1 MDRLRPRQRQ
11 RPVFSGFTKAE
22 FVQLLITVSV
32 LAVFSGFTKAEIEKM
47 EKFLMESR
55 ELLQSKEFC
64 QKIARSFNSSS
75 GRAGKPIVKWTEV
88 QNWFIARQQESTSK
102 VASLTDT
109 SKHKSKIPETCPLN
123 DGHQS
128 TQILKGVVS
137 KVGGKVPDLSE
148 LEFEAKSSKD
158 GAWYDV
164 DNFLTHRFLGSGE
177 AEVRVRFVGFG
188 AEEDEWVNVKKA
200 VRERSIPFEHTECD
214 KVKVGDLVL
223 CLQERRDQAIYYDA
237 HIIEIERKM
246 HDIRGCRCLF
256 FIRYEHDGSE
266 ERVRLRRLCYI
277 PSQQIR

>member
-11 RPVFSGFTKAE
+11 RP
-22 FVQLLITVSV
+22 
-32 LAVFSGFTKAEIEKM
+32 VFSGFTKAEIEKM

-75 GRAGKPIVKWTEV
+75 GRAGKPIVKWAEV
-88 QNWFIARQQESTSK
+88 QSWFIARQQESTSK
-102 VASLTDT
+102 NE
-109 SKHKSKIPETCPLN
+109 SKIPETCPLN

-137 KVGGKVPDLSE
+137 KVGEKVPDISE

-164 DNFLTHRFLGSGE
+164 DNFLTHRFLSSGE
-177 AEVRVRFVGFG
+177 TEVRVRFVGFG
-188 AEEDEWVNVKKA
+188 AEEDEWVNVKEA
-200 VRERSIPFEHTECD
+200 LRERSIPFEHTECH

-237 HIIEIERKM
+237 HIMEIERKM

-256 FIRYEHDGSE
+256 LIRYEHDGSE
-266 ERVRLRRLCYI
+266 VKHFHREYKKIVSFEAANTDVSSAFVSARREFA
-277 PSQQIR
+277 

>member
-11 RPVFSGFTKAE
+11 RP
-22 FVQLLITVSV
+22 I
-32 LAVFSGFTKAEIEKM
+32 FSGFTKAEIEKM
-47 EKFLMESR
+47 EKLLLESR

-64 QKIARSFNSSS
+64 QKIARNFSLSS

-88 QNWFIARQQESTSK
+88 QSWFVARQQESTSK
-102 VASLTDT
+102 VPSLNDT
-109 SKHKSKIPETCPLN
+109 SKNQSKIPETCPLN
-123 DGHQS
+123 NGHQS
-128 TQILKGVVS
+128 SQIIKEILHGLLGHVCLGVVS
-137 KVGGKVPDLSE
+137 NVGEKVPDLSA

-164 DNFLTHRFLGSGE
+164 DMFLTHRLLSSGE

-200 VRERSIPFEHTECD
+200 VRVRSIPFEHSECH
-214 KVKVGDLVL
+214 KVTIGDLVL
-223 CLQERRDQAIYYDA
+223 CLQERRDQSIYYDA
-237 HIIEIERKM
+237 HVVEIERKT

-256 FIRYEHDGSE
+256 LIRYDHDSSE

-277 PSQQIR
+277 PGQQN